1 MEIAGLAQGF
11 ASVVLFERMTQAP
24 VLRAL
29 QTYLSLCQTSSDL
42 SLRTAA
48 YSRFVSALYRAQADA
63 DLGKYLQ
70 HELEEDDNVYVRQK
84 AAGKNVPAVMQAA
97 LEQELSFFSS
107 LTTLTCAQLQE
118 AGTLDST
125 NAARFDNTQTDLRSF
140 YHELMS
146 QVKTKGFGMFAHCR
160 MFQIDGEGKLVAVP
174 VCDPVTLPEL
184 VGYEAQRKE
193 VWDNTVALLD
203 GLPAANVLL
212 CGDAGTGKSSTVKAI
227 VNGLWQKGLRLIE
240 LRKEQLPLLPRV
252 MEQIAHNPLKFII
265 FIDDLSFA
273 QQDDG
278 FGALKAMLEGS
289 AAAKTPNAVIYA
301 TSNRRHIVRE
311 SFSARQGDDVHR
323 NDTIE
328 EMISLSARFGL
339 SVLFVKPDKALYLH
353 IVSQLAKANGL
364 HCDENTLTTGAE
376 AFALGRGGRSA
387 RAAKQY
393 VDSLLRQER
402 PTKEEE
408 TTTSC

>member
-1 MEIAGLAQGF
+1 M
-11 ASVVLFERMTQAP
+11 
-24 VLRAL
+24 
-29 QTYLSLCQTSSDL
+29 
-42 SLRTAA
+42 
-48 YSRFVSALYRAQADA
+48 
-63 DLGKYLQ
+63 
-70 HELEEDDNVYVRQK
+70 
-84 AAGKNVPAVMQAA
+84 
-97 LEQELSFFSS
+97 
-107 LTTLTCAQLQE
+107 
-118 AGTLDST
+118 
-125 NAARFDNTQTDLRSF
+125 
-140 YHELMS
+140 
-146 QVKTKGFGMFAHCR
+146 
-160 MFQIDGEGKLVAVP
+160 
-174 VCDPVTLPEL
+174 
-184 VGYEAQRKE
+184 
-193 VWDNTVALLD
+193 ALLD

-240 LRKEQLPLLPRV
+240 LRKKQLPLLPRV